1 MPHRAWIRNSSSGL
15 SLLWGTLGAKA
26 TSLKSPSNLGSPAPS
41 VSVANVGRDERPDT
55 RQSPCP
61 VGSLK
66 HKVRQDDLRS
76 TVADPGVLF
85 VTGVFL
91 PTATSGRGGS
101 GSLGPAVPGLELDQL
116 GQRER
121 ERRLRPG
128 FAAAAWAGPSSLRLV
143 PWHGSRPGGR
153 RLGGR
158 RVLGDPPS
166 QARGASARP
175 ASGLCSD
182 LGTSVLR
189 AERLQP
195 SALSGGDALCADWGG
210 IRRTPWR
217 PRSGDCGVL
226 GLSGHLGS
234 NQWPGPSLLRPSALS
249 HSPPTHP
256 H

>member
-1 MPHRAWIRNSSSGL
+1 M
-15 SLLWGTLGAKA
+15 
-26 TSLKSPSNLGSPAPS
+26 
-41 VSVANVGRDERPDT
+41 
-55 RQSPCP
+55 
-61 VGSLK
+61 
-66 HKVRQDDLRS
+66 
-76 TVADPGVLF
+76 ADPGVLF

-121 ERRLRPG
+121 ERKLRPG

-210 IRRTPWR
+210 SRRTPWR

-234 NQWPGPSLLRPSALS
+234 NQWSGPSLLRPSALS
-249 HSPPTHP
+249 HSPPPTPTNSGFTFLSESKDSRKSEAIRTVSSVEHSGTTSERAQARP
-256 H
+256 PSPRESAFSFPFAEPVSAARSSRQLVVICISQ

>member
-1 MPHRAWIRNSSSGL
+1 M
-15 SLLWGTLGAKA
+15 
-26 TSLKSPSNLGSPAPS
+26 
-41 VSVANVGRDERPDT
+41 
-55 RQSPCP
+55 
-61 VGSLK
+61 
-66 HKVRQDDLRS
+66 
-76 TVADPGVLF
+76 ADPGVLF

-128 FAAAAWAGPSSLRLV
+128 FAAAAWAGPCSLRLV

-210 IRRTPWR
+210 SRRTPWR

-234 NQWPGPSLLRPSALS
+234 NQWLSPQTQRPFPQSPHPPPLTQASLFSVNQKIPGKAKPSEQFPPWNVPEQRASAPRHGRLPPERAPFLS
-249 HSPPTHP
+249 RLQSLFLQLVPHDSWWSSVFHSDT
-256 H
+256 

>member
-66 HKVRQDDLRS
+66 HKVRQGDLRS

-91 PTATSGRGGS
+91 PTATSGRGS

-195 SALSGGDALCADWGG
+195 SPLLCREG
-210 IRRTPWR
+210 T
-217 PRSGDCGVL
+217 
-226 GLSGHLGS
+226 
-234 NQWPGPSLLRPSALS
+234 PSAQTGAGVVEPRGGPGLGTAGS
-249 HSPPTHP
+249 SA
-256 H
+256 